1 MADIVPFEFNTLP
14 SYLANTGDDG
24 NSDLMV
30 YAGHS
35 FPVMSIKGKIFTLVK
50 DGERC
55 VVPNPRDPE
64 SPATSITI
72 ALLKVSPK
80 KSKTYYANGYS
91 ENAED
96 NKPTCFSNDGEY
108 PDPSV
113 ANPQC
118 KSCKA
123 CKWNA
128 FGTARGADGSI
139 GKGKACSDFVRIAI
153 ADRTNLEEPILMRV
167 PPASIK
173 ALGEYG
179 KILSHRHVPY
189 QAVATRIS
197 FDVKQATPRLV
208 FTPAGF
214 VDEAD
219 YRKAVEMSKS
229 MEVANMIEG
238 ITRNDDTASDDGL
251 PAETPAYLKKE
262 KAEPATAAAPAPK
275 PAPAP
280 VKKAAPK
287 AAPKAEAKPAPK
299 AEAKTAENDV
309 EQAANS
315 IIEAAMG
322 PAEEAPAAAPESAKT
337 VSADDDLGSVL
348 DNLGFE

>member
-1 MADIVPFEFNTLP
+1 MADIVPFESNTLP

-50 DGERC
+50 DGERR

-238 ITRNDDTASDDGL
+238 ITRDDDSAAGDDGL
-251 PAETPAYLKKE
+251 PAETPAYLKE
-262 KAEPATAAAPAPK
+262 ETAEPATAPAPK
-275 PAPAP
+275 SAPA
-280 VKKAAPK
+280 KKAAPK

-299 AEAKTAENDV
+299 AEPAPAENAVD
-309 EQAANS
+309 QAADS

-322 PAEEAPAAAPESAKT
+322 PAEAAPASAPAAAKT